1 MAVQYIGTSIS
12 GLAADTKPTP
22 SGNEKGLLFVE
33 TDTNKLYQW
42 DTDSWNLLSNAASQ
56 ITVTDNESTNE
67 NNLISFVAGAGTST
81 GLHGLEMDGNL
92 TYNPSTG
99 RLSATQLAGTLQTA
113 AQTNI
118 TSVGALDAG
127 SITSN
132 FGAIN
137 IGSSNITTSGTISAG
152 NLTVT
157 GTTTTINSTTITAV
171 DPIMVLQTASGGGSL
186 TSDTN
191 KDVGL
196 SLQYYSGSAKTAFLG
211 WDDSAGKLAFIADAT
226 LTNEVASGTAGTIVA
241 NLEGTVIGNA
251 SNASIASKVTVV
263 DSSDT

>member
-137 IGSSNITTSGTISAG
+137 VGSSNITTSGTISAG

-196 SLQYYSGSAKTAFLG
+196 SLQYYSGSAKTAF
-211 WDDSAGKLAFIADAT
+211 
-226 LTNEVASGTAGTIVA
+226 
-241 NLEGTVIGNA
+241 
-251 SNASIASKVTVV
+251 
-263 DSSDT
+263 